1 MNHETLTDF
10 SLDEIKEELE
20 REQTKEKAIFSF
32 RNTVTSLLAVFAIVS
47 LLTIYVFPI
56 LRITGTSMEPTLD
69 ENDIVLV
76 YKTKNLKPGDIVA
89 FYYNNNAIV
98 KRVIA
103 LEGDVVDM
111 DQLGNVTVNGEAL
124 AEPYVTEKS
133 FGECNITFP
142 YTVPESRIF
151 VMGDH
156 RSISIDSRNSAIGSI
171 TKGQIIGKV
180 LFRFWPL
187 VQTDLIH
194 QSLTSIYTCGERQ

>member
-32 RNTVTSLLAVFAIVS
+32 RNTVTSLLAVFAVVS

-187 VQTDLIH
+187 M
-194 QSLTSIYTCGERQ
+194 

>member
-32 RNTVTSLLAVFAIVS
+32 RNTVVSIMTAFAVVSLLA
-47 LLTIYVFPI
+47 IYVFPI

-111 DQLGNVTVNGEAL
+111 DKLGNVTVNGEAL
-124 AEPYVTEKS
+124 AEPYVTEKA

-194 QSLTSIYTCGERQ
+194 QS

>member
-32 RNTVTSLLAVFAIVS
+32 RNTVTSLLAVFAVVS

-124 AEPYVTEKS
+124 AEPYVTEKA

-194 QSLTSIYTCGERQ
+194 QS

>member
-32 RNTVTSLLAVFAIVS
+32 RNTVTSLLAVFAVVS

-194 QSLTSIYTCGERQ
+194 QS

>member
-32 RNTVTSLLAVFAIVS
+32 RNTVTSLLVVFAVVS

-56 LRITGTSMEPTLD
+56 LRITGTSMEPTMD

-187 VQTDLIH
+187 MQTDLIH
-194 QSLTSIYTCGERQ
+194 QS

>member
-1 MNHETLTDF
+1 MNHETMTDF
-10 SLDEIKEELE
+10 SLDELKEELE
-20 REQTKEKAIFSF
+20 RERTKEKAFISV
-32 RNTVTSLLAVFAIVS
+32 RSSITAVLIAFAVVS
-47 LLTIYVFPI
+47 LLSIYVFPI
-56 LRITGTSMEPTLD
+56 LRITGSSMEPTLD

-194 QSLTSIYTCGERQ
+194 QS